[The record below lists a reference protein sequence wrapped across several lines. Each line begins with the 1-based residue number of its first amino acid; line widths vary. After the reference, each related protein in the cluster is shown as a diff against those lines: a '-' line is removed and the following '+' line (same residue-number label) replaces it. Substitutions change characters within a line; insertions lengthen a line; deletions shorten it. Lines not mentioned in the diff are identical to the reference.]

1 MTYKQDKKK
10 LKKFFQNEK
19 VNPEVI
25 FDKLL
30 EGMDDRKSYIIYHR
44 WGFYD
49 KPGTPG
55 YQEIY
60 ERTWKSVVKEFSEDF
75 GFEYTPSWTSELF
88 ELGLRGL
95 RHPSKK
101 KRIDYMEKELR
112 NFVKKENINDKS
124 VYLYFH
130 KYFLFYDELLRKVRL
145 KSLRDYYLFR

>member
-19 VNPEVI
+19 VNPEVV

-30 EGMDDRKSYIIYHR
+30 DGIDIRSSYIIYRR
-44 WGFYD
+44 WGFYN

-55 YQEIY
+55 YQVIY
-60 ERTWKSVVKEFSEDF
+60 ERTWKSIVKQVREDG

-88 ELGLRGL
+88 EKGIRRLS
-95 RHPSKK
+95 HPTRMKE
-101 KRIDYMEKELR
+101 INYMEKELR
-112 NFVKKENINDKS
+112 KFVKKENISDKS
-124 VYLYFH
+124 VYLYIH
-130 KYFLFYDELLRKVRL
+130 KYFLFYDELFRRVRR